1 MGAFWFV
8 ELGVLILFLQAF
20 KPGLSEESKCL
31 PGFNSEMYIF
41 KVERNHLRSGRSLG
55 KVVFDDCTSRTS
67 FLFHS
72 EDSRFKVDGDGT
84 LKLKRGLTL
93 HNGHK
98 EFYVST
104 QSKGKKITVPVRVLH
119 KARHGHHHNHHEM
132 TTQPKPGESLSLPVL
147 NFPKSSGGLKRRKR
161 DWVIPP
167 INFPENGRGPF
178 PKNMVQIKSSN
189 DKEVKIQYSITGTGA
204 DLPPVGLF
212 TVDKNSGILY
222 VTQPL
227 DRERKDQYILLA
239 HAVAVGAGIAED
251 PKEIIVKV
259 IDMNDNKPVF
269 TQDPFTGTVPEA
281 SKPGD
286 EVMQVTATDADEEG
300 SANSDV
306 RYTILSQEPPLPS
319 PNMFVINPVTGGIRV
334 NAPGLDREKFT
345 KYTLA
350 IQAADMEGNGL
361 TSFGKAIITVT
372 DSNDNAPQFVTPSY
386 TVSVPENKVDALVVK
401 MPVTDGD
408 EPHSSAWATTYKI
421 VDGDPQGLFSVCT
434 SPSKLEGT
442 IMTVKPGASLSL
454 PVLNFPKSSGGLKR
468 RKRDWVIPPINIPEN
483 GRGPFPKNMVQIKS
497 SNDKE
502 VKIQYSI
509 TGTGADLP
517 PVGLFTSLD
526 REKKDQYILLAHA
539 VAVGAGIAE
548 GPMEIIVKVIDMND
562 NKPVFTQDPFTGT
575 VPEASKPGDEVMQV
589 TATDADEEDSANSDV
604 RYTILSQEPPL
615 PSPNMFVIN
624 PVTGGIR
631 IKAPGLNREKIPKY
645 TLAIQAADMEG
656 NGLTSFGK
664 AIITVTDSNDNP
676 SYTVSVPENKVDVT
690 DGDEPH
696 SSTCSTT
703 YKIVDGD
710 TQGLFSGSTGPS
722 KLEGIIT
729 TAKPLDFE
737 KNNKYTLLVTVQNEV
752 PFAISLSTSTA
763 TVVVNVEDVNEA
775 PVFTPVEKIIRKP
788 EDIPVDSD
796 LVLYTATD
804 PDTARNQKVTYKIH
818 NDPAGWLS
826 INKDTGLI
834 KVKSLMDREST
845 FVQDN
850 KYSVIVLGID
860 NDEIPATGTGT
871 LIIEL
876 EDVND
881 NAPTIDES
889 VIRVCNKESSP
900 QLLSV
905 TDKDSAGFAA
915 PYTVQLQGSSHS
927 NWTARMNDTKTGII
941 LTLKTVLDSGDYMVV
956 LRVSDNQGLHHDSTI
971 QASVCDCKGADVQ
984 CTDKAVT
991 GFGL

>member
-20 KPGLSEESKCL
+20 KPGFSEESKCL

-119 KARHGHHHNHHEM
+119 EARHGHHHNHHEM

-167 INFPENGRGPF
+167 INFPENDRGPF
-178 PKNMVQIKSSN
+178 PKNMVKIKSSN

-239 HAVAVGAGIAED
+239 HAVAVGAGSAED
-251 PKEIIVKV
+251 
-259 IDMNDNKPVF
+259 
-269 TQDPFTGTVPEA
+269 
-281 SKPGD
+281 
-286 EVMQVTATDADEEG
+286 
-300 SANSDV
+300 
-306 RYTILSQEPPLPS
+306 
-319 PNMFVINPVTGGIRV
+319 
-334 NAPGLDREKFT
+334 
-345 KYTLA
+345 
-350 IQAADMEGNGL
+350 
-361 TSFGKAIITVT
+361 
-372 DSNDNAPQFVTPSY
+372 
-386 TVSVPENKVDALVVK
+386 
-401 MPVTDGD
+401 
-408 EPHSSAWATTYKI
+408 
-421 VDGDPQGLFSVCT
+421 
-434 SPSKLEGT
+434 
-442 IMTVKPGASLSL
+442 
-454 PVLNFPKSSGGLKR
+454 
-468 RKRDWVIPPINIPEN
+468 
-483 GRGPFPKNMVQIKS
+483 
-497 SNDKE
+497 
-502 VKIQYSI
+502 
-509 TGTGADLP
+509 
-517 PVGLFTSLD
+517 
-526 REKKDQYILLAHA
+526 
-539 VAVGAGIAE
+539 
-548 GPMEIIVKVIDMND
+548 PMEIIVKVIDMND

-589 TATDADEEDSANSDV
+589 TATDADEEGSANSDV

-676 SYTVSVPENKVDVT
+676 SYTVSVSDIKVDLT
-690 DGDEPH
+690 DGDDPH

-788 EDIPVDSD
+788 EDLPVDSD

-804 PDTARNQKVTYKIH
+804 PDTARNQKVTYKIR

-956 LRVSDNQGLHHDSTI
+956 LRVSDNQGLHYDSTI

-984 CTDKAVT
+984 CSDKAVA
-991 GFGL
+991 GFGISSILGILGAVLLLLLLSLLLLMFLRKRGGEKKEPLLQEDDVRDNIYYYDEEGGGEDDQDFDLSVLHRGLDNRPDVFRNDIAPTMARPEYRPRPANPADIGNFIDDNLKAADNDPTAPPYDSLLVFDYEGGGSEAGSLSSLNSSNSGGDQDYDLLQEWGPRFKKLSDMYGGGED